1 MRVDTSSARRLKLQR
16 RATRSLDGRD
26 EVKSIR
32 CSWRLKLDVPAFPSM
47 FPVRGF
53 YAVLDR
59 DDEPLARTLAAHA
72 CVLQVSIKSGDAS
85 SVVRIATMARRV
97 CSDAGIPLVLNDR
110 LDIALAVGA
119 DGVHLGQT
127 DLPIGEAR
135 AIAGARL
142 AIGVSTHD
150 LAQVRAACAAGADYL
165 GFGPVFATRTKQN
178 PDPVQGLDGLRA
190 AVRAAGEIP
199 IVAIGG
205 IAPPQARDVYATGA
219 AAICAISAVNDAPDV
234 TFAARK
240 MSRTTG

>member
-1 MRVDTSSARRLKLQR
+1 
-16 RATRSLDGRD
+16 
-26 EVKSIR
+26 
-32 CSWRLKLDVPAFPSM
+32 M
-47 FPVRGF
+47 FAVRGF

-59 DDEPLARTLAAHA
+59 YDEQLARTLAEHA
-72 CVLQVSIKSGDAS
+72 CVLQVRIKSDDAS
-85 SVVRIATMARRV
+85 SIVRVATMARRV
-97 CSDAGIPLVLNDR
+97 CSEAGIPLVINDR
-110 LDIALAVGA
+110 LDIALAVDA

-178 PDPVQGLDGLRA
+178 PDPVQGLDGLRG
-190 AVRAAGEIP
+190 AVHAAGETP

-205 IAPPQARDVYATGA
+205 ISMPHARDVYATGA
-219 AAICAISAVNDAPDV
+219 AAICAISAVNEAFDV
-234 TFAARK
+234 TFAARE
-240 MSRTTG
+240 MSRTSG